1 MADAINREGLREQR
15 ITTVVSVHDEHQPE
29 IDGIHSVHLRCAD
42 RSDANIL
49 QLLGPAAD
57 HVSRGLLTGG
67 SVLIHCLEGRSRSAS
82 VAVAYLIRH
91 QGMSLRDAFKKVQ
104 HCRPMVQPN
113 RGFWRQLVAFEEAS
127 CGTASLTED
136 ELPGTVMFEQ
146 ASLDRIISEY
156 KHQ

>member
-15 ITTVVSVHDEHQPE
+15 ITTVVSGAAARPSSRNNLIDLPFTVHDEHQPE

-91 QGMSLRDAFKKVQ
+91 RGMSLRDAFKKVQ

-113 RGFWRQLVAFEEAS
+113 RGNN
-127 CGTASLTED
+127 
-136 ELPGTVMFEQ
+136 
-146 ASLDRIISEY
+146 IISNLRRPRSKRTHSY
-156 KHQ
+156 DDNFY